1 MSEIRQWLQS
11 LDLGE
16 YASAFEENR
25 VDLSLISDLDHTVL
39 KEMGVTVIGD
49 RIRILKAAQ
58 NAGSGTEIHK
68 NESIHASRSSQQ
80 AHPGS
85 EAERRQLTVLFCD
98 LVGSTALSESMDPE
112 QYRDVLTMYQS
123 AAVAAV
129 QRYDGYI
136 ARYMGDGLL
145 VYFGYPQAHED
156 DAERAIR
163 AGFEIIDRVAAL
175 PAKDGSELHVR
186 IGVSTGLVVVG
197 DIVGEGASEE
207 RAVVGDTPNLAAR
220 LQSVAEADTVYLSD
234 STRRLVAGR
243 FECEDLGARTLKGF
257 SQPVPIWHLVRER
270 VVDSRFEARVSG
282 PIGTLFGREHE
293 LGLILDRWRQS
304 QAGEGQMVF
313 LSGEAGMGK
322 SRITRAVLDSIADGD
337 HTRIVYQCS
346 PYHADSALHP
356 SIEQLRRAAG
366 FGAGDR
372 AETQLDKLE
381 DLLRQGVDD
390 IGAAVP
396 LVAALLGLDGA
407 ARYGVIQMT
416 PQQQRQRTLQAL
428 TDQLLGLA
436 SKKPI
441 LYVVEDAHWIDPT
454 TLELLQLI
462 IERIAR
468 ARVLVLVTAR
478 PTFEHQ
484 FGGHP
489 IVTQLGLNRLGR
501 PQTLAII
508 GELSGGRSMPQELID
523 AIASKTDGV
532 PLFVEELTKT
542 VLESEFLQLDGD
554 AFVLRSSVQNLTI
567 PASLHDSLMARL
579 DRLESV
585 KEVAQ
590 TAACIG
596 REFDYQLLN
605 KVSPLSETEL
615 GQALTH
621 LSDAELIFRRGKPP
635 DATYTFKHALVQDAA
650 YESLLKSKRQQIH
663 GRLVAAL
670 VDEQEVVPEI
680 LAYHAEAAGFLEQAI
695 GYWQQAGE
703 SGLARSAFQET
714 VAHFSNAIRLTR
726 SLGDEVK
733 WQEKEL
739 ELQVALGQALIA
751 TKGYAADETGNA
763 FNRALELTKP
773 VGSTPFRIPA
783 LYGRWAALYVSS
795 APTRASMDE
804 FSAAANDQQ
813 DTGPRVIALR
823 MQALEEIHSGN
834 FPKALQ
840 LVDETLRLYEP
851 DQHNRLAWRYAHD
864 PRSAALIYKRWLL
877 WLLGYPDRAEAIGL
891 EALDWA
897 EEVGHA
903 NSLGIVRCWGL
914 VLPEVLQRQPARVEE
929 QARVA
934 IDLADEHLMPLWR
947 AWSRVFLGW
956 ARVQQAEHDEG
967 LEDMRRGL
975 DELTQL
981 GAGRFQALVLGLYAE
996 ANSLAENH
1004 ETARCAIKQAF
1015 ESLARTR
1022 DTAFEP
1028 DLYRMRADVLRREG
1042 ACEVSL
1048 IRADLETAAEIARH
1062 QRSKILELRA
1072 TLGLARLSMK
1082 EDDGRRAFDLVEP
1095 LYEEFTEG
1103 FETPDMKEAKMLLE
1117 ELS

>member
-1 MSEIRQWLQS
+1 MSDIRQWLQS
-11 LDLGE
+11 LELDE
-16 YASAFEENR
+16 YADAFEENR
-25 VDLSLISDLDHTVL
+25 VDLSLISNLDHTLL
-39 KEMGVTVIGD
+39 KEIGVTVIGD
-49 RIRILKAAQ
+49 H
-58 NAGSGTEIHK
+58 S
-68 NESIHASRSSQQ
+68 NESTHASRPSLQV
-80 AHPGS
+80 HPGS
-85 EAERRQLTVLFCD
+85 EAERRHLTVLFCD

-112 QYRDVLTMYQS
+112 QYRDVLTAYQS
-123 AAVAAV
+123 AAAAAV

-163 AGFEIIDRVAAL
+163 TGLHIIDRVAAL
-175 PAKDGSELHVR
+175 SVEDRSELHVR

-234 STRRLVAGR
+234 STRRLVAGQ
-243 FECEDLGARTLKGF
+243 FECEDLGARALKGF
-257 SQPVPIWHLVRER
+257 SRPVRIWRLVRER
-270 VVDSRFEARVSG
+270 AVDSRFEARVSG
-282 PIGTLFGREHE
+282 PIAQLFGREHE

-304 QAGEGQMVF
+304 QAGEGQVVF
-313 LSGEAGMGK
+313 LSGEAGIGK
-322 SRITRAVLDSIADGD
+322 SRITRAVLDCIADDD
-337 HTRIVYQCS
+337 HTRVVYQCS
-346 PYHADSALHP
+346 PYHTDSALHP

-366 FGAGDR
+366 FGIGDR
-372 AETQLDKLE
+372 VDTQLGKLE
-381 DLLRQGVDD
+381 DLLRQGMDE
-390 IGAAVP
+390 IGQAAP

-428 TDQLLGLA
+428 SDQLLGLA
-436 SKKPI
+436 SKKPC
-441 LYVVEDAHWIDPT
+441 LFVVEDAHWIDPT
-454 TLELLQLI
+454 TLELLQLC

-489 IVTQLGLNRLGR
+489 IVTQLALNRLGR

-508 GELSGGRSMPQELID
+508 GELTGGRSMPQEVLE

-542 VLESEFLQLDGD
+542 VLESGFLHLDGD
-554 AFVLRSSVQNLTI
+554 AYVLTGSVQSLTI

-579 DRLESV
+579 DRLDSV

-596 REFDYQLLN
+596 REFDYQLLS
-605 KVSPLSETEL
+605 KVSPLSQAEL

-621 LSDAELIFRRGKPP
+621 LGDAELIFRRGNPP
-635 DATYTFKHALVQDAA
+635 DARYMFKHALVQDAA
-650 YESLLKSKRQQIH
+650 YESLLKSRRQQIH

-670 VDEQEVVPEI
+670 VDQQEVAPEI
-680 LAYHAEAAGFLEQAI
+680 LAYHAEAAGFLEQAV

-703 SGLARSAFQET
+703 AGLARSANQEA
-714 VAHFSNAIRLTR
+714 VAHFSSAIRLTR

-733 WQEKEL
+733 WKEKEL

-751 TKGYAADETGNA
+751 TKGYAASETADA
-763 FNRALELTKP
+763 FNRGLELAEQ

-783 LYGRWAALYVSS
+783 LYGRWAGHYVSS

-804 FSAAANDQQ
+804 FSAAANDQR

-823 MQALEEIHSGN
+823 MRALEEIHSGN
-834 FPKALQ
+834 FPEAVQ
-840 LVDETLRLYEP
+840 LVDETLRLYVP
-851 DQHNRLAWRYAHD
+851 DQHNRLALQYGHD
-864 PRSAALIYKRWLL
+864 PRAAGLIYKRWLL
-877 WLLGYPDRAEAIGL
+877 WILGYPDRADATGL
-891 EALDWA
+891 EALEWA

-903 NSLGIVRCWGL
+903 NTLGIVRCWGL
-914 VLPEVLQRQPARVEE
+914 VLPEVLQRRPVRVAE
-929 QARVA
+929 QARIV
-934 IDLADEHLMPLWR
+934 IELADEHLMPLWR
-947 AWSRVFLGW
+947 AWSLVFLGW
-956 ARVQQAEHDEG
+956 AKVQRSAHQEG

-975 DELTQL
+975 DGLDQV

-996 ANSLAENH
+996 ANSLAGKYQS
-1004 ETARCAIKQAF
+1004 ARRAIEQAF
-1015 ESLARTR
+1015 ESLARTH
-1022 DTAFEP
+1022 DIAFEA
-1028 DLYRMRADVLRREG
+1028 DLYRIRADVLRREG
-1042 ACEVSL
+1042 VCETSQ
-1048 IRADLETAAEIARH
+1048 IRADLDTAVEIAR
-1062 QRSKILELRA
+1062 QQQSKTLELRA
-1072 TLGLARLSMK
+1072 TLGLARLWMN
-1082 EDDGRRAFDLVEP
+1082 EADGQRAFELVEP
-1095 LYEEFTEG
+1095 IYEGFTEG
-1103 FETPDMKEAKMLLE
+1103 FDTPDMKEAKMLLE

>member
-1 MSEIRQWLQS
+1 MSDIRQWLQS

-16 YASAFEENR
+16 YADAFEENR
-25 VDLSLISDLDHTVL
+25 VDLSLILDLDHTVL
-39 KEMGVTVIGD
+39 KEIGVTVIGD

-58 NAGSGTEIHK
+58 NAGSGTDTHR
-68 NESIHASRSSQQ
+68 NESIHASRPSLQVHS
-80 AHPGS
+80 GS
-85 EAERRQLTVLFCD
+85 EAERRHLTVLFCD
-98 LVGSTALSESMDPE
+98 LVDSTALSESMDPE
-112 QYRDVLTMYQS
+112 QYRDVLTTYQS
-123 AAVAAV
+123 AATAAV

-163 AGFEIIDRVAAL
+163 AGFQIIDRVAAL
-175 PAKDGSELHVR
+175 PVKDGSELHVR

-197 DIVGEGASEE
+197 DLVGEGASEE

-220 LQSVAEADTVYLSD
+220 LQSIAEADTVYLSD

-257 SQPVPIWHLVRER
+257 SQPVPIWRLVRER

-282 PIGTLFGREHE
+282 PIGALFGREHE

-304 QAGEGQMVF
+304 QSGEGQMVF

-322 SRITRAVLDSIADGD
+322 SRITRAVLDSIADAD

-346 PYHADSALHP
+346 PYHTDSALHP

-366 FGAGDR
+366 FGVGDR
-372 AETQLDKLE
+372 LETQLNKLE
-381 DLLRQGVDD
+381 DLLRQGVDE

-407 ARYGVIQMT
+407 TRYGAIQLT

-428 TDQLLGLA
+428 SDQLLGLA

-441 LYVVEDAHWIDPT
+441 LFVVEDAHWVDPT

-489 IVTQLGLNRLGR
+489 IVTQLALNRLGR

-508 GELSGGRSMPQELID
+508 GALSGGRSMPQELLE

-554 AFVLRSSVQNLTI
+554 AYVLRSSVQNLTI

-585 KEVAQ
+585 KDVAQ

-596 REFDYQLLN
+596 REFDYQLLS
-605 KVSPLSETEL
+605 KVSPLSQTEL

-650 YESLLKSKRQQIH
+650 YESLLKSRRQQIH

-670 VDEQEVVPEI
+670 VDEQAVAPEI
-680 LAYHAEAAGFLEQAI
+680 FAYHAEAAGFLEQAI

-703 SGLARSAFQET
+703 TGLARSANQEA
-714 VAHFSNAIRLTR
+714 VAHFSSAIRLTR

-733 WQEKEL
+733 WKEKEL
-739 ELQVALGQALIA
+739 EFQVALGQALIA
-751 TKGYAADETGNA
+751 TKGYAADETANA
-763 FNRALELTKP
+763 FDRALELTEQ
-773 VGSTPFRIPA
+773 VGPTPFRIPA
-783 LYGRWAALYVSS
+783 LYGRWAGLYVSS

-804 FSAAANDQQ
+804 FSAAANDQS

-823 MQALEEIHSGN
+823 MHALEETHSGN
-834 FPKALQ
+834 FPEALQ
-840 LVDETLRLYEP
+840 LVDETLRLYVP
-851 DQHNRLAWRYAHD
+851 GQHNRLALQYGHD
-864 PRSAALIYKRWLL
+864 PRAAGLIYKRWLL
-877 WLLGYPDRAEAIGL
+877 WLLGYPDRSDAIGQ
-891 EALDWA
+891 EALKWA

-903 NSLGIVRCWGL
+903 NTLGIVRCWGL
-914 VLPEVLQRQPARVEE
+914 VLPEVFQRRPAGVAE

-934 IDLADEHLMPLWR
+934 IEFADEHLMPLWR

-967 LEDMRRGL
+967 LQDMRRGL
-975 DELTQL
+975 DELDQV

-1004 ETARCAIKQAF
+1004 ETARRAIKQAF
-1015 ESLARTR
+1015 ESLVRTR

-1048 IRADLETAAEIARH
+1048 IRADLETAVEIARQ
-1062 QRSKILELRA
+1062 QRSKTLELRA
-1072 TLGLARLSMK
+1072 TLGLARLLMK
-1082 EDDGRRAFDLVEP
+1082 EADGRRAFELLEP
-1095 LYEEFTEG
+1095 LYEGFTEG
-1103 FETPDMKEAKMLLE
+1103 FETPDMKEVKMLVE